1 MLSMACNGNV
11 LSLVCGGSGLSFTQA
26 EEEKSVVITASG
38 RLSHS
43 TIWVSTKGLETF
55 YIDAVII
62 KCDPIAFVELTNH
75 RYELRAHKS
84 ARSYCGKTS
93 VG

>member
-1 MLSMACNGNV
+1 MLSMACNRNI

-26 EEEKSVVITASG
+26 EAEKSLVITASG

-43 TIWVSTKGLETF
+43 TTWVSPKGLETF

-62 KCDPIAFVELTNH
+62 KCDPIAFVE
-75 RYELRAHKS
+75 
-84 ARSYCGKTS
+84 
-93 VG
+93 

>member
-1 MLSMACNGNV
+1 MGTFCHLSVVAV
-11 LSLVCGGSGLSFTQA
+11 AYPSHKQKKK
-26 EEEKSVVITASG
+26 KSVVITASG

-75 RYELRAHKS
+75 RYE
-84 ARSYCGKTS
+84 
-93 VG
+93 